1 MIEEALMQ
9 VIREIVQ
16 EKQSARRFPTHATK
30 MEIYEKVRQALNTLW
45 AQGRIRVG
53 DTIND
58 KWIIPLE

>member
-1 MIEEALMQ
+1 MEDALLE

-16 EKQSARRFPTHATK
+16 EKQSARRIPTHATK

-53 DTIND
+53 NTIND

>member
-16 EKQSARRFPTHATK
+16 EKQSAGKYPTYATK
-30 MEIYEKVRQALNTLW
+30 RDVYEKVRQALNTLW
-45 AQGRIRVG
+45 AQGRIKVG

-58 KWIIPLE
+58 RWIEPA

>member
-16 EKQSARRFPTHATK
+16 EKQSACKYPTLATK
-30 MEIYEKVRQALNTLW
+30 RDVYEKVRQALNTLW
-45 AQGRIRVG
+45 AQDRIRVG

-58 KWIIPLE
+58 KWIEPV